1 MKETN
6 NNKKGYLSEVG
17 RYVRGEMSQREENSF
32 QRRLLRDPFS
42 DEATDGYSGISQKE
56 AVKDLEHLKKKIR
69 ERVRPKQKIL
79 YYRIAASIAAILVL
93 GSVTVLILRSRSQAR
108 LADLF
113 IPAQNIEAF
122 KPAQGTDSAI
132 TDETIQPDTEQN
144 IPETGNQQIA
154 MNQLIQAQRSDVS
167 ITDVQSQ
174 ESALVAEA
182 REAEAFLN
190 NSGAAAQGSDS
201 AVKMTDAILTSGY
214 STSRN
219 MTAAPVRNETDAVE
233 PLPDAPSQPADGQE
247 NYTKYIKEN
256 IRRPAVTESMENAV
270 VVISFQV
277 LSTGTIDS
285 INIINTPGDE
295 FSDEAIRLIKEGP
308 SWLPAVKNGQK
319 ADDTVTLRVVFK

>member
-56 AVKDLEHLKKKIR
+56 AVKDLEHLEKKIR

-182 REAEAFLN
+182 REAEAVLN